1 LECCFSSHH
10 PPRLKLGGFLLYLEA
25 PMKYLLL
32 ALALTACA
40 PAVIQSQPVPVV
52 VVAPAPVVT
61 VPPVVV
67 PAPVPVP
74 APIVVIPA
82 PVVPASLPTGP
93 LVTLDAS
100 VLTVTLKDSTLT
112 IKLTDDAKGTWFR
125 LTLPDG
131 TASGITDIGPC
142 HCLGLGGASAHL
154 LNVSFLAGL
163 VISTSPTLD
172 GPWTV
177 AARTQ

>member
-1 LECCFSSHH
+1 
-10 PPRLKLGGFLLYLEA
+10 
-25 PMKYLLL
+25 MKYLLL
-32 ALALTACA
+32 ALALSACTV
-40 PAVIQSQPVPVV
+40 PAVVQVQPPPVV

-74 APIVVIPA
+74 APVVVIPA
-82 PVVPASLPTGP
+82 PVIPASVPTGP
-93 LVTLDAS
+93 LVVLDAS

-125 LTLPDG
+125 LTLADG

-142 HCLGLGGASAHL
+142 HCIGLGGASAHL
-154 LNVSFLAGL
+154 LNVGFLPGL

-172 GPWTV
+172 GPWTL
-177 AARTQ
+177 AAKTQ

>member
-1 LECCFSSHH
+1 ML
-10 PPRLKLGGFLLYLEA
+10 FLITLPAEAEARRVFAAPLEA
-25 PMKYLLL
+25 SMKCLLL

-40 PAVIQSQPVPVV
+40 PAVIQAQQPVVI
-52 VVAPAPVVT
+52 VAPAPVVT
-61 VPPVVV
+61 VSP
-67 PAPVPVP
+67 
-74 APIVVIPA
+74 VIPA
-82 PVVPASLPTGP
+82 SIPTGP

-112 IKLTDDAKGTWFR
+112 IKLTDDAKGTWLR

-154 LNVSFLAGL
+154 LNVGFLPGL

-172 GPWTV
+172 GPWTL

>member
-1 LECCFSSHH
+1 MK
-10 PPRLKLGGFLLYLEA
+10 RYLF
-25 PMKYLLL
+25 PLL
-32 ALALTACA
+32 ALVLSACA
-40 PAVIQSQPVPVV
+40 MPAVVQVQPAPVV

-67 PAPVPVP
+67 PAPVIVP
-74 APIVVIPA
+74 APVVVIPA
-82 PVVPASLPTGP
+82 PVIPASIPTGP

-112 IKLTDDAKGTWFR
+112 IKLTDDAKGTWMR

-131 TASGITDIGPC
+131 KESGITDVGPC

-154 LNVSFLAGL
+154 LNVSFLPGL

-172 GPWTV
+172 GPWTI
-177 AARTQ
+177 AAKTQ